1 MPCRFLSH
9 GDQTCKN
16 RHTNRKHPCSPLS
29 RTRENALVWR
39 VAMAWNLFSSS
50 MYTFFFV
57 THCTEPRKTA
67 RSGCIAPFVPCA
79 LVSHK
84 PALHRSC
91 NTAYW
96 SRYFFILDCAG
107 NCRFLAYT
115 WSLLWNLVME
125 ALFSICVRA
134 IRVLCDMVNHVGRFR
149 HDHAKNS

>member
-1 MPCRFLSH
+1 MVTRLVKTDTPTENTLVPHFLGRERTHSF
-9 GDQTCKN
+9 GV
-16 RHTNRKHPCSPLS
+16 S
-29 RTRENALVWR
+29 RWLGT
-39 VAMAWNLFSSS
+39 SSRQAC
-50 MYTFFFV
+50 TPFFFFV